1 MRQEN
6 SGRLLNGYPLF
17 FNIFFL
23 QQKTYLC
30 NQGDSSMKNTLQA
43 QKDSHL
49 LSAMQHG
56 DKKAYGTLFR
66 RYYPMLCSYANRFVS
81 LEDAEEIVQDVMLW
95 LWENKET
102 QMFNTS
108 FSQYLYKAVYH
119 RCINQ
124 LTHQQSQ
131 LRAETRFYE
140 YMLEMLQDSDFSQTE
155 DLKKHISQAI
165 QALPASYREAFV
177 MHRFENKS
185 YKEIADILQVSTQT
199 VNYRIQQALKQL
211 RVTLKDYL
219 PLILLLFPK
228 NLLS

>member
-1 MRQEN
+1 
-6 SGRLLNGYPLF
+6 
-17 FNIFFL
+17 
-23 QQKTYLC
+23 
-30 NQGDSSMKNTLQA
+30 MKNTSQA
-43 QKDSHL
+43 IEDTRL

-66 RYYPMLCSYANRFVS
+66 RYYPILCTYANRFVN

-108 FSQYLYKAVYH
+108 FSQYLYKTVYH

-124 LTHQQSQ
+124 LARQQSQ

-140 YMLEMLQDSDFSQTE
+140 YMLEMLQDTDFLQTE
-155 DLKKHISQAI
+155 ELKKYISQAI
-165 QALPASYREAFV
+165 HALPPSYREAFV

-185 YKEIADILQVSTQT
+185 YKEIAEILQVSTQT
-199 VNYRIQQALKQL
+199 VNYRIQQSLKLL
-211 RVTLKDYL
+211 RVSLKDYL
-219 PLILLLFPK
+219 PLILFLFPK

>member
-1 MRQEN
+1 MK
-6 SGRLLNGYPLF
+6 
-17 FNIFFL
+17 
-23 QQKTYLC
+23 KTSRAIE
-30 NQGDSSMKNTLQA
+30 DSL
-43 QKDSHL
+43 L

-66 RYYPMLCSYANRFVS
+66 RYYPMLCTYANRFVS

-95 LWENKET
+95 LWENRET
-102 QMFNTS
+102 QTFETS

-124 LTHQQSQ
+124 LTRQQSQ

-140 YMLEMLQDSDFSQTE
+140 YMLEMLQDTDFQQTE
-155 DLKKHISQAI
+155 ELKKHISQAI
-165 QALPASYREAFV
+165 QDLPASYREAFV

-185 YKEIADILQVSTQT
+185 YKEIAEILQVSPQT
-199 VNYRIQQALKQL
+199 VNYRIQQSLKQL
-211 RVTLKDYL
+211 RVSLKDYL
-219 PLILLLFPK
+219 PLILLFFPK